1 MRSTSHRANAHT
13 LFSIMALA
21 AGSDITPQNEARLS
35 TRKRK
40 YQEDICHS
48 ASADSLDIDKPCT
61 PRKMNGAFTTKR
73 PRRAKKPCLVETINS
88 LSLDE
93 FINRYVPPNVL
104 GHTIRVQCSP
114 KTDAQVTNAVGKVE
128 DEPHEEYSVEIH
140 TSSTLP
146 KHYFDACFALI
157 KFTSAEAYKNS
168 RNGWSPAKK
177 KVEMK
182 LVDMRYM
189 LLLRKKNEGQTSE
202 VQEQSVEDSDLGG
215 MLSFMTTYEDGLPV
229 LYCYE
234 IHLTPRLQHK
244 GVGKQLMR
252 IYEDIGQ
259 NIGLEKAMLTVYK
272 SNKSGI
278 KFYER
283 LGYAEDEF
291 SPRPMKLRN
300 GHVKDF
306 DYMVFSKPL
315 KD

>member
-259 NIGLEKAMLTVYK
+259 NIGLE
-272 SNKSGI
+272 
-278 KFYER
+278 R
-283 LGYAEDEF
+283 QC
-291 SPRPMKLRN
+291 
-300 GHVKDF
+300 
-306 DYMVFSKPL
+306 
-315 KD
+315 